1 MNYLLVISQI
11 IVKKTIFSNYEV
23 SGVAANCD
31 CPKIKI
37 NNMAKKGISLIIPQE
52 QIIHKI
58 VLLREEK
65 VMLDVHLAEMYGVET
80 RALKQ
85 AVRRNIDLFPDDF
98 MFELIPEEIE
108 AVVSQN
114 VIPSKQHLGGSVPFA
129 FTETGV
135 AMLSS
140 VLKSKRAKEMNIA
153 IMRAFITMRKMLLN
167 NTELRL
173 EIAYIKKKVDNHD
186 KNIELIFQYLD
197 ELLEQKEKPK
207 PPRKRLGYKPDN
219 GE

>member
-1 MNYLLVISQI
+1 MTKKETS
-11 IVKKTIFSNYEV
+11 IV
-23 SGVAANCD
+23 
-31 CPKIKI
+31 
-37 NNMAKKGISLIIPQE
+37 IPQE

-85 AVRRNIDLFPDDF
+85 AVRRNIDLFPNDF
-98 MFELIPEEIE
+98 MFELTPEEIE
-108 AVVSQN
+108 IVVSQN
-114 VIPSKQHLGGSVPFA
+114 VIPSRQHLGGSMPFA

-153 IMRAFITMRKMLLN
+153 IMRAFIALRKMLLT

-173 EIAYIKKKVDNHD
+173 EIAYIKRRWIIMTRTSNWCFNTWTNYWNKKRSTIRPESVSATNPIL
-186 KNIELIFQYLD
+186 KS
-197 ELLEQKEKPK
+197 
-207 PPRKRLGYKPDN
+207 N
-219 GE
+219 GSWK